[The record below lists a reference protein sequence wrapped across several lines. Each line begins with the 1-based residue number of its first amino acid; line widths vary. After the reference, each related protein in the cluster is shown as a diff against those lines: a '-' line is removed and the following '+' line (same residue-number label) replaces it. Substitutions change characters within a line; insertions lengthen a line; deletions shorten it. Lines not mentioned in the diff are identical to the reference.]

1 MNNRKYLPRK
11 IKCRDYSNYS
21 QDILTH
27 RLTAVDW
34 SIIYDCENVDNCA
47 ELLNDILEKHFNDIA
62 SVVNKRVKG
71 RPCPWLN
78 DDVKKQMNAPDK
90 IYRKG
95 IKSKN
100 EEDWKQDKLLRNKC
114 NNALLY
120 AKNKYHEELLIKN
133 NLNSCKFLST
143 IRKLFPK
150 AQPPNTDSHPNK
162 IEKVKLFADWFS
174 SVVEK

>member
-1 MNNRKYLPRK
+1 M
-11 IKCRDYSNYS
+11 
-21 QDILTH
+21 
-27 RLTAVDW
+27 
-34 SIIYDCENVDNCA
+34 
-47 ELLNDILEKHFNDIA
+47 NDILEKHLNDIA
-62 SVVNKRVKG
+62 PVINKRVKG

-100 EEDWKQDKLLRNKC
+100 EEDWKQDKLFRNKC

-133 NLNSCKFLST
+133 
-143 IRKLFPK
+143 
-150 AQPPNTDSHPNK
+150 TD
-162 IEKVKLFADWFS
+162 
-174 SVVEK
+174 